1 MRMSLNRKLSM
12 VAILSM
18 IVIALIGNNAYAF
31 PEFKL
36 TASGAVGW
44 DDFGSS
50 VSINGASVV
59 VGAVGDADPG
69 SHSGAAYV
77 FTHVGVPYI
86 DKLNTRKCKP
96 GEKIRIAGYGFGE
109 IQVDSAVHIGKRTYD
124 SSSDR
129 IKLWSDTKICIK
141 IPNHKCEWFK
151 GQDDRRRKVWVT
163 VDGADS
169 NKKRLK
175 VMKPASCP

>member
-18 IVIALIGNNAYAF
+18 ILIALIGSNAFAF

-36 TASGAVGW
+36 TASDAVGW
-44 DDFGSS
+44 DHFGSS

-59 VGAVGDADPG
+59 VGVMGDDDAGD
-69 SHSGAAYV
+69 HSESAYV

-124 SSSDR
+124 SSSAR
-129 IKLWSDTKICIK
+129 IKLWSDTKIRIK
-141 IPNHKCEWFK
+141 IPNYKCEWFK
-151 GQDDRRRKVWVT
+151 DQDYRRRKVWVT

-169 NKKRLK
+169 NKKKLK